1 MRVSKLS
8 GILLVLG
15 SVVLCILL
23 VILLT
28 FGDSKKENAEIVGFI
43 MSGSKEEAG
52 WNGVHY
58 EGILT
63 ACESLGVELIVKEN
77 VEEFSGKCEEAI
89 HELAEEG
96 AGMII
101 LSSYGYSEEVLEVIK
116 SYPEIVFYSNSSE
129 YHDENLTAYF
139 VRMYQVRYLSGIIA
153 GNESKSGKIGYV
165 AAMPNNEV
173 NRGISAFTLGVRRVN
188 PNAEVYVKWTGS
200 WDNKENEMKAVE
212 TLINEIG
219 VDILT
224 YHQNQVYVAEEA
236 EKAGVDYIAYHMK
249 PEEATEHHLT
259 SLLCNWDILYEEL
272 VRTYLQGKAN
282 SVENFWKGI
291 ADGVVELAPYSDYV
305 SKETIAL
312 VETAKEELLIS
323 PGVFTGEIYDTKG
336 NKRCEN
342 NELISD
348 EMLLEHFDWFAEGV
362 VIYGK
367 ESSQK

>member
-15 SVVLCILL
+15 SMVLCILFI
-23 VILLT
+23 VLLT
-28 FGDSKKENAEIVGFI
+28 FGGGKKEQEEIVGFI
-43 MSGSKEEAG
+43 MSGNKEEEG

-58 EGILT
+58 EGIRT
-63 ACESLGVELIVKEN
+63 ACENLGVELLVKEN
-77 VEEFSGKCEEAI
+77 VEEFSGQCEKAI
-89 HELAEEG
+89 YELIEDG
-96 AGMII
+96 AGMIV
-101 LSSYGYSEEVLEVIK
+101 LSSYGYTEEVLDIIK
-116 SYPEIVFYSNSSE
+116 SHPEIVFYSNSPE
-129 YHDENLTAYF
+129 YQEDNLTPYF

-153 GNESKSGKIGYV
+153 GSESKSGKIGYV
-165 AAMPNNEV
+165 AAMSNNEV
-173 NRGISAFTLGVRRVN
+173 NRGISAFTLGVRRAN
-188 PNAEVYVKWTGS
+188 PNAEVYVTWTGN
-200 WDNKENEMKAVE
+200 WDNKENEIKEAQ
-212 TLINEIG
+212 TLINEVG
-219 VDILT
+219 VDVLT

-236 EKAGVDYIAYHMK
+236 EKAGIDYIAYHIE

-259 SLLCNWDILYEEL
+259 SLLCNWDVLYEEL

-282 SVENFWKGI
+282 SVDNFWIGI
-291 ADGVVELAPYSDYV
+291 SDGVVELSPYSEKV

-312 VETAKEELLIS
+312 VEMAKEELLTS

-362 VIYGK
+362 VLYGE
-367 ESSQK
+367 ESSQE